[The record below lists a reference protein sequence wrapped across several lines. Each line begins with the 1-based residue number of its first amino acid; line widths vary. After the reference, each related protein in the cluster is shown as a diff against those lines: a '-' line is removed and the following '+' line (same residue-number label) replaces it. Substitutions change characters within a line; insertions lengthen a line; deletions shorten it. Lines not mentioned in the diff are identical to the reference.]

1 MFFFFIIQHSVSFNL
16 FKSAFTFL
24 TNVIKSLASVK
35 VLHYTFTQRLKTY
48 LAAAGKYKQQPFF
61 VFFLLM
67 AFCRSSASVVQSD
80 GVIISNSGQWKASA
94 QSFQYEGYNTAHT
107 FHSVIVTLLPR
118 TLFPTRPERATETRR
133 ERADTRMCK

>member
-1 MFFFFIIQHSVSFNL
+1 MGFFRNSALCVFFNL

-24 TNVIKSLASVK
+24 TNVIKSRASVK
-35 VLHYTFTQRLKTY
+35 VLRYTFTQRLKTD
-48 LAAAGKYKQQPFF
+48 LAAAGKYKQQPI
-61 VFFLLM
+61 FFLLM